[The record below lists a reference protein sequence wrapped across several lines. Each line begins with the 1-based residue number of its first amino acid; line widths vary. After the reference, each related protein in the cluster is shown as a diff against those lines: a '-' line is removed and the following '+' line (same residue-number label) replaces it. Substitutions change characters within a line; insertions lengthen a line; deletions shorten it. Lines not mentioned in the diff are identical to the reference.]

1 MKLLVTLLL
10 LSVSPGYAQTNQT
23 PEKEFT
29 IVLSDEN
36 ITLVRGEHKTVEIK
50 ILKSKAYQKGKIK
63 MGVSSTLPKGLTL
76 SFDPE
81 TGNTDTT
88 IATITTLADATP
100 GIYNVIV
107 NATVNYKTKGSILKI
122 TVE

>member
-1 MKLLVTLLL
+1 MKSAVVLLL
-10 LSVSPGYAQTNQT
+10 LSAMIGYAQTFQT

-29 IVLSDEN
+29 VSLSDEN
-36 ITLVRGEHKTVEIK
+36 VTLARGEQKTVDVK

-63 MGVSSTLPKGLTL
+63 MGISSALPQGLTL

-81 TGNTDTT
+81 TGNADLSK
-88 IATITTLADATP
+88 ATITVLADATP
-100 GIYNVIV
+100 GSYNVIV

-122 TVE
+122 TVK

>member
-1 MKLLVTLLL
+1 MKPLVVLLL
-10 LSVSPGYAQTNQT
+10 LSASLSYAQSNQA

-29 IVLSDEN
+29 VSLSDEN
-36 ITLVRGEHKTVEIK
+36 VILKPGETKTVDIK

-63 MGVSSTLPKGLTL
+63 MGVSSALPKGLTL

-81 TGNTDTT
+81 TGNTDVTK
-88 IATITTLADATP
+88 ATITALSDATP

-107 NATVNYKTKGSILKI
+107 NATVNYKIKGSILKV